1 MFLRSPVS
9 FGSASNKQLWEIV
22 IRDRAT
28 LGALVGVEGYAGH
41 LAGAALG
48 IVPVMAGEREEQEAY
63 EEGTCARGSCSPPGR
78 AASAPPSGGSLGA
91 SPRRNTFS
99 APRRGGGQDT
109 IFRGYPKEDVR
120 RGQGSTRKPLSEI
133 LYEERYGA

>member
-1 MFLRSPVS
+1 LRSPVS

-48 IVPVMAGEREEQEAY
+48 IVPVMAG
-63 EEGTCARGSCSPPGR
+63 
-78 AASAPPSGGSLGA
+78 
-91 SPRRNTFS
+91 
-99 APRRGGGQDT
+99 
-109 IFRGYPKEDVR
+109 
-120 RGQGSTRKPLSEI
+120 
-133 LYEERYGA
+133 